1 MKHEADALIQTERTT
16 AEGMKERTQK
26 ETARRQNTKIETK
39 PMKLK
44 LKLKIEG
51 SEKEEIKILFVAI

>member
-1 MKHEADALIQTERTT
+1 MRLEADSFIQTERTT
-16 AEGMKERTQK
+16 AEGMRERTQK

-44 LKLKIEG
+44 LKIV
-51 SEKEEIKILFVAI
+51 SEKERSKFCL

>member
-1 MKHEADALIQTERTT
+1 MRHEADSLIQTERTT
-16 AEGMKERTQK
+16 AAEGMKERKQE

-44 LKLKIEG
+44 LKMENK
-51 SEKEEIKILFVAI
+51 IKIMFVAI